1 MTKYC
6 INCGYDLSKVKMTK
20 LESASPS
27 TEVEEI
33 LIKKKPKKVVR
44 RIQEE
49 EEEEQQPDPQQELLK
64 KVAEKLVIKSK
75 ANGVIDVRKK
85 VSEKQAI
92 ALEKNRAVKAVK
104 AQEAKKTGVYKYN
117 KKEKIQSNIGKEPE
131 PAQEQPPPKSYY
143 NPYSGIF

>member
-6 INCGYDLSKVKMTK
+6 INCGYDLSKVKMSK
-20 LESASPS
+20 IESASPS

-49 EEEEQQPDPQQELLK
+49 EEEQQQPDPQQELLK

-85 VSEKQAI
+85 ASEKQAI
-92 ALEKNRAVKAVK
+92 ALEKNRAVKAQK
-104 AQEAKKTGVYKYN
+104 IEEAKKTGVYKYN
-117 KKEKIQSNIGKEPE
+117 KKEKISSNIGKEPE
-131 PAQEQPPPKSYY
+131 PAQEPPKNYY
-143 NPYSGIF
+143 NPYSAIF

>member
-64 KVAEKLVIKSK
+64 KVAEKLVIKST
-75 ANGVIDVRKK
+75 NGVIDVRKK